1 MEEFSNWNRNIS
13 EAQLF
18 DTRDNKWD
26 KQLSGSHS
34 SVQLRGSLPPFCP
47 PVAATTAFQTT
58 FRILIAARLWG

>member
-18 DTRDNKWD
+18 DT
-26 KQLSGSHS
+26 S
-34 SVQLRGSLPPFCP
+34 GSLPPFCP